1 MVVLKV
7 HRRVQLETALDAG
20 DNIGS
25 GFKDV
30 VHVVT
35 TIQFTGV
42 VNELFAAELLDFI
55 QLCAFVFEFFG
66 DGADKI
72 INALV
77 RSLGVQDDQALV
89 LAIHLPVDFL
99 VSFEIEY

>member
-7 HRRVQLETALDAG
+7 HRGVQLQAALDAG
-20 DNIGS
+20 DNIRS
-25 GFKDV
+25 GFEDV

-35 TIQFTGV
+35 TIELPGI
-42 VNELFAAELLDFI
+42 VNKLFASQLLDFI
-55 QLCAFVFEFFG
+55 QLGAFLFEFFG

-99 VSFEIEY
+99 VSFEIEC